1 MYFLSLHFQPS
12 HLSTC
17 QYEGHHW
24 IHSDA
29 QNVWAVCNN
38 MHKLTTTELLTT
50 VNYFIMK
57 KKLNYKQNKNI
68 IIHKIQNKIRN
79 KKDNYDHGLFWKL
92 RHMGLKLDGQQVS

>member
-1 MYFLSLHFQPS
+1 MYFPSLHFQLS

-24 IHSDA
+24 FHSDA
-29 QNVWAVCNN
+29 QTVWAVCNN

-57 KKLNYKQNKNI
+57 KNSFFFFFFINKS
-68 IIHKIQNKIRN
+68 RN

-92 RHMGLKLDGQQVS
+92 RHMGLKLDGQ